1 MKIMALICKMLIL
14 FLTHFIMS
22 LFSICNGNLF
32 KREKKGYGECEIVL
46 IVGGN
51 IVSRTSLCLYKLIQT
66 RINVWNNLFLIEYN
80 NIIQINGI

>member
-32 KREKKGYGECEIVL
+32 KREIKGVWRMRNRTDFWRKYCFED
-46 IVGGN
+46 
-51 IVSRTSLCLYKLIQT
+51 VS
-66 RINVWNNLFLIEYN
+66 LFV
-80 NIIQINGI
+80 

>member
-1 MKIMALICKMLIL
+1 MKVMALICKILIL
-14 FLTHFIMS
+14 FLTHSIMS

-32 KREKKGYGECEIVL
+32 KRGYGECEIVL
-46 IVGGN
+46 IFGGN

-66 RINVWNNLFLIEYN
+66 RINVWIDLFLIEYN